1 MSRRNQQRQASS
13 VRVASRGVWILGIVV
28 IAAIGG
34 IVHSYRSRRAEILLL
49 PCKRFHQ
56 AGQWAV
62 RPRIQE
68 VRPACQLFVPNCI
81 RAVTYVTTYHPKG
94 SNLVGKTK

>member
-34 IVHSYRSRRAEILLL
+34 IVHSYRSRRAEILLFL
-49 PCKRFHQ
+49 ASDSTRRDN
-56 AGQWAV
+56 GRSV
-62 RPRIQE
+62 RGYKKF
-68 VRPACQLFVPNCI
+68 AL
-81 RAVTYVTTYHPKG
+81 
-94 SNLVGKTK
+94 LVNYLSPTVFAL